1 MSWRVSENLSPS
13 TSVHTHA
20 LSQPVLEF
28 LIQLDMFTIL
38 YLTWRYWLCCL
49 QHRMNQTKLQI
60 TFFSTCTD
68 GVMLISVGRGVEL
81 LSVRLEFGLCLRP
94 RSLFSFPLCCQCL
107 HIVTGYIY
115 IYFFLDV
122 ISCQQRANPEKHVC
136 VVFLL
141 SFRSRSQ
148 LLVCR
153 STQRSW
159 SLLFALNITRVFA

>member
-1 MSWRVSENLSPS
+1 MR
-13 TSVHTHA
+13 THA

-49 QHRMNQTKLQI
+49 QHKMNQTKLQI
-60 TFFSTCTD
+60 TGFSTCTD

-81 LSVRLEFGLCLRP
+81 LSVRLEFGLCLCP

-107 HIVTGYIY
+107 HVVTGYTVYCIFF
-115 IYFFLDV
+115 FFLDV

-136 VVFLL
+136 VVFVS

-153 STQRSW
+153 STRW
-159 SLLFALNITRVFA
+159 S